1 MTKWGIDGIWL
12 ELKSKQNPGTG
23 TSGSTSFSISLS
35 ELTGCKTSCILY
47 IYLTFSLFK
56 SFSSNTCIQY
66 PWPPVWSIFHYL
78 QRASRCWCT
87 QHWPKWS
94 FHFFFRP
101 QWVKLKKTHVLEL
114 TDLENEQ
121 DSLPW
126 FCLDQGG
133 SRMFRKANYG
143 IKSILKN
150 NGNYSYILWF

>member
-78 QRASRCWCT
+78 QRAPWCWCT

-101 QWVKLKKTHVLEL
+101 QWVKETCVG
-114 TDLENEQ
+114 TD
-121 DSLPW
+121 W
-126 FCLDQGG
+126 FRKWTGFTSMILLG
-133 SRMFRKANYG
+133 SRRKQNVQKG
-143 IKSILKN
+143 K
-150 NGNYSYILWF
+150 LWNKKYPEE